1 MTKPSTT
8 KPKFVFIDD
17 GGSSEEMPLDQ
28 NYIRDIKIRAMY
40 VVLKDFYRSYD
51 SSTQYLSEKFGISE
65 KRIEFI
71 IKK

>member
-1 MTKPSTT
+1 MSMT

-17 GGSSEEMPLDQ
+17 GGNSEELPVNQ
-28 NYIRDIKIRAMY
+28 NYIRDIKIRAMS
-40 VVLKDFYRSYD
+40 VVLRDLNKSYSD
-51 SSTQYLSEKFGISE
+51 STKYLSEKFGLSE

>member
-1 MTKPSTT
+1 MNT

-17 GGSSEEMPLDQ
+17 GGNSEELPVNQ

-40 VVLKDFYRSYD
+40 VTLKDMNKSYTG
-51 SSTQYLSEKFGISE
+51 STKYLSEKFGLSE